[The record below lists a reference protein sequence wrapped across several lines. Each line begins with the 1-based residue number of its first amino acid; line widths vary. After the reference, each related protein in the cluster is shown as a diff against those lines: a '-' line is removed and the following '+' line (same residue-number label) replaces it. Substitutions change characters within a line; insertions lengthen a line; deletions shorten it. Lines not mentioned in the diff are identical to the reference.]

1 MRKRER
7 SLRYDSMCF
16 KDCGGN
22 IHVVWRKSKYSAIA
36 CGYVELNP
44 DHANKRTNKRTE
56 DDDETDRKTAA

>member
-1 MRKRER
+1 
-7 SLRYDSMCF
+7 MCF